1 MAKHANRR
9 RRPADVVVGGYA
21 WLSTEH
27 LKLAPGLSR
36 KLAAKFV
43 GPFCVVAAVGA
54 LCPFALSCLASGV
67 YMTCFMPRNSSP
79 LLATMALMPTQLMYQ
94 FSVLLLMSRA
104 STK

>member
-1 MAKHANRR
+1 MMAKHANRH

-43 GPFCVVAAVGA
+43 RPFWIVAAVGA
-54 LCPFALSCLASGV
+54 V
-67 YMTCFMPRNSSP
+67 CFHLELPS
-79 LLATMALMPTQLMYQ
+79 
-94 FSVLLLMSRA
+94 
-104 STK
+104 